1 VSRRRNDL
9 LADEPGCK
17 AVGSDYR
24 ICGLPR
30 GQPVQAR
37 PHIDRRDGDRWREI
51 AGPRGKKVEGP
62 WHGQWRSLHVAP
74 DGETLLATWPGEC
87 EVPTAYFL
95 PAAGGQ
101 FRPVAGNVM
110 SIGLGWS
117 NDGQA
122 KVELLGAGCGYGA
135 KKPGVYL
142 VDPQTGNRKFVEG
155 PLRGPPLRG
164 S

>member
-1 VSRRRNDL
+1 MR
-9 LADEPGCK
+9 
-17 AVGSDYR
+17 
-24 ICGLPR
+24 
-30 GQPVQAR
+30 
-37 PHIDRRDGDRWREI
+37 
-51 AGPRGKKVEGP
+51 
-62 WHGQWRSLHVAP
+62 VA
-74 DGETLLATWPGEC
+74 
-87 EVPTAYFL
+87 
-95 PAAGGQ
+95 AALVASAQ